1 MSEAAKVCVRPDLGG
16 FWGRRRTGTHCL
28 FPGLLSVQGIG
39 VVGDCQC
46 GISRSVVAG
55 RIGAVVGKEDMMS
68 RKSRK
73 SRSRDRAVA
82 AVRVCH
88 PAGKAG
94 VNPDLL
100 MPVCDGGAPA
110 VRGCVG
116 RSGLQFDMAAI
127 GRKPVIDPFVHEDR
141 GCADA

>member
-1 MSEAAKVCVRPDLGG
+1 MEAA
-16 FWGRRRTGTHCL
+16 
-28 FPGLLSVQGIG
+28 
-39 VVGDCQC
+39 
-46 GISRSVVAG
+46 
-55 RIGAVVGKEDMMS
+55 VGKEDMMS

-73 SRSRDRAVA
+73 SRARDRAVA
-82 AVRVCH
+82 AARVCH

-100 MPVCDGGAPA
+100 MPVFDGGAPA
-110 VRGCVG
+110 VRGREG
-116 RSGLQFDMAAI
+116 RAGLEFDMAAI

>member
-1 MSEAAKVCVRPDLGG
+1 M
-16 FWGRRRTGTHCL
+16 HCL
-28 FPGLLSVQGIG
+28 FPGLPVVQGIG
-39 VVGDCQC
+39 VAGDCQR

-55 RIGAVVGKEDMMS
+55 RIGAAVGKEDMMS
-68 RKSRK
+68 RKSR
-73 SRSRDRAVA
+73 SRDRAA
-82 AVRVCH
+82 ARACH

-110 VRGCVG
+110 VRGREG
-116 RSGLQFDMAAI
+116 RAGLEFDMAAI